1 MNSPTASPDGPAR
14 TAPNGAPLLG
24 DALAAFA
31 CEVEE
36 IVERN
41 THAIVIGRVKHAAA
55 ASGGGALLYWRGV
68 YDQVGWSDD
77 ELARATGRSSQSEG
91 R

>member
-1 MNSPTASPDGPAR
+1 MADRAER
-14 TAPNGAPLLG
+14 RAVVA
-24 DALAAFA
+24 DALAALE

-55 ASGGGALLYWRGV
+55 ASSGGALVYWRGA
-68 YDQVGWSDD
+68 YEQLGWSDD
-77 ELARATGRSSQSEG
+77 ELARATGRSPTGAG

>member
-1 MNSPTASPDGPAR
+1 M
-14 TAPNGAPLLG
+14 TAPNGAPLLW

-31 CEVEE
+31 CEVDD

-55 ASGGGALLYWRGV
+55 ASGGGALVYWRGG
-68 YDQVGWSDD
+68 YDQLGWSDD
-77 ELARATGRSSQSEG
+77 ELARATGLSPQSA
-91 R
+91 RRRDDAR